1 MASIISLRKPLHA
14 ILDDNGSTRRKFIDG
29 ITLSC
34 LSTITL
40 GQPFEVWKTRMG
52 RQRAETTAQAFWQI
66 MRSGGVRAFYKGT
79 GPKLVESATKG
90 GVLLVTKDAMET
102 SLEKAGAASTTAA
115 FVGGAFGGVTQTIV
129 MGPCTFLVTAL
140 VLGNNKHDTASSVM
154 WRTWLTKGLA
164 GFYPGGSAIAAR
176 QASNWASRAG
186 FTEAVRMRIARVVHG
201 DAKAR
206 LSISEECAAGIIG
219 GVLSCWNHPFEVARI
234 EMQARALHGEQ
245 HQSMLQVLRSVHAEH
260 GLQGLFQGLL
270 PRMGTNVWLTLFMLS
285 GANIVMKQTPGEGTD
300 QRAKAV
306 ERTMTGRTIVVGNHV
321 Q

>member
-1 MASIISLRKPLHA
+1 MASIISVRKPLHA

-90 GVLLVTKDAMET
+90 GVLLVAKDAMET
-102 SLEKAGAASTTAA
+102 SLKRAGAASTTAA

-154 WRTWLTKGLA
+154 WRTWSTKGLA

-176 QASNWASRAG
+176 QARAHSPRSSLPS
-186 FTEAVRMRIARVVHG
+186 TSKHRAARW
-201 DAKAR
+201 R
-206 LSISEECAAGIIG
+206 E
-219 GVLSCWNHPFEVARI
+219 
-234 EMQARALHGEQ
+234 RAPA
-245 HQSMLQVLRSVHAEH
+245 HQGWR
-260 GLQGLFQGLL
+260 
-270 PRMGTNVWLTLFMLS
+270 R
-285 GANIVMKQTPGEGTD
+285 
-300 QRAKAV
+300 
-306 ERTMTGRTIVVGNHV
+306 
-321 Q
+321 